1 MIDCIVIGA
10 GHNGLVTAAYLA
22 RAGRSVLVLEASD
35 RIGGAAI
42 SAEVFPGMGARLS
55 KYSYLV
61 SLLPSSIAEDLAIS
75 VPLARRRVA
84 SYTPDPIDPSRGLLV
99 PSSDADALA
108 ARIEAFTGSAKEAQA
123 WRDFYSRTEAV
134 ARVLFPSLTEPL
146 ASRAD
151 MRQQLDESDW
161 HDFVERPLGE
171 VLEKTFDDDV
181 IRGVV
186 LTDGLIGT
194 FADAHDASLHQNI
207 CFLYHVIGQGTG
219 QWDVPVGGMGA
230 ITAQLADRVREA
242 GGEIRTGAEVVA
254 IDDDGTCVRVT
265 VREGD
270 QETNHTARTLA
281 ANCAPA
287 VLDRLRGRESE
298 SIDVPDAGAQVK
310 VNMLLAR
317 LPRLR
322 DESVDP
328 KDAFAGTFHI
338 NEGYGQLARAYRS
351 ADEGTLPS
359 PLPAEIYCH
368 SLSDPSILSEELR
381 EAGVQTLTLFGLHT
395 PHELFVDG
403 RYDRDQVLAAVQATL
418 DSVLAEPIADCLM
431 RDANGEP
438 CIEINTTSDLER
450 DLRIP
455 TGNIFHTPLSWPWAE
470 SDEEV
475 GTWGVETDSPRIAIC
490 GSGAVRGGGVSGIP
504 GHNAAKYLTSVL

>member
-99 PSSDADALA
+99 PSGDADALA

-270 QETNHTARTLA
+270 QETIHTARTLA